1 MKLSILIP
9 AYNEKE
15 TIKEVLRRV
24 KNADIGKT
32 KKEIIVVDDFSTD
45 GTIEVLKTLD
55 DKNIK
60 IIFHEKNYGK
70 GHAIRTALKHSTGDI
85 IIIQDA
91 DLEYNPEDYYK
102 LIEPILKNKARVV
115 YGSRVLNKNNK
126 YSTLSFYLGGRLL
139 SFLTNILYN
148 TNITDEPTCY
158 KLFKKEVLDEINF
171 ECEKFEFCPEVTA
184 KVTKKGIKIL
194 EIPISYNP
202 RNIKQG
208 KKIRWKDGV
217 IAAWTLIKYRFK
229 H

>member
-102 LIEPILKNKARVV
+102 LIEPILKIGVFIV
-115 YGSRVLNKNNK
+115 
-126 YSTLSFYLGGRLL
+126 TLSSSIGVVLL
-139 SFLTNILYN
+139 NTMSDAVILKSS
-148 TNITDEPTCY
+148 
-158 KLFKKEVLDEINF
+158 KLVF
-171 ECEKFEFCPEVTA
+171 
-184 KVTKKGIKIL
+184 IKIL
-194 EIPISYNP
+194 LLSPQSKLPVVSYV
-202 RNIKQG
+202 KQFH
-208 KKIRWKDGV
+208 V
-217 IAAWTLIKYRFK
+217 
-229 H
+229 